1 MRDILRI
8 KRNIAVWGQIF
19 PNKISLKVT
28 TTPILLNLLFVGS
41 AYAAN
46 LGTLPSQTELQSSTG
61 DAIADVCAGFSG
73 GRNVS
78 NALQQELFETC
89 RSMVQ
94 NGNEVAGSGP
104 SGFSRGLNET
114 ELNGAIQNIATEE
127 IALPATVIAKTSNSQ
142 IVGVM
147 ARISALQSGTTGFG
161 VAIQDTGQN
170 SDGSSFHIEETP
182 KHEGLGGAASADS
195 VDSVW
200 GKLGGFANLS
210 GSTGNKDATA
220 REDGFDFNT
229 FAITAGLDYRF
240 TPQIVAGTSF
250 GYNRLNSDF
259 DESINV
265 SGGGIDG
272 DTYSIS
278 FYGLYDLDA
287 LYFTGLVGYAR
298 NDYDIKR
305 SALVR
310 SVNPSIETIDV
321 TATANTNADV
331 FLLSVG
337 GGYELGKNAWQYG
350 PVLSLNYIYSDT
362 NGYEESGAGGLDLAV
377 DSYSVESLTTS
388 FGGRI
393 AYTSS
398 QSYGVVIPYITA
410 IWRHEFKDD
419 TTTINSRYVNEFIP
433 AGGSPT
439 ILSVVTDGADEDYGI
454 VGIGLSTVFQNGIQA
469 AFSYQHWV
477 ELSDISQDV
486 FSLSMRMEF

>member
-1 MRDILRI
+1 MLNALGS
-8 KRNIAVWGQIF
+8 KQNTTVWVQVLPKNI
-19 PNKISLKVT
+19 PLKIST
-28 TTPILLNLLFVGS
+28 ASILLNLLFVGS
-41 AYAAN
+41 TWAAN
-46 LGTLPSQTELQSSTG
+46 LGELPSQTELQSSTG
-61 DAIADVCAGFSG
+61 NAIADVCAGFSG
-73 GRNVS
+73 GQNVS

-89 RSMVQ
+89 RAMVQ
-94 NGNEVAGSGP
+94 SGNEVAGSGP
-104 SGFSRGLNET
+104 TDFSLGLNEA

-127 IALPATVIAKTSNSQ
+127 IALPATVTAKTSNSQ

-161 VAIQDTGQN
+161 LALQDTNRN
-170 SDGSSFHIEETP
+170 SDWSSFHGEEASSA
-182 KHEGLGGAASADS
+182 KLVGAASADS

-200 GKLGGFANLS
+200 GKWGGFANLS
-210 GSTGNKDATA
+210 GSTGDKDATV

-229 FAITAGLDYRF
+229 FAITAGLDYRL
-240 TPQIVAGTSF
+240 TPQIVVGAAL

-259 DESINV
+259 HESVNV

-278 FYGLYDLDA
+278 LYGLYNLDA
-287 LYFTGLVGYAR
+287 LYFNGLIGYAR
-298 NDYDIKR
+298 NDYDIER

-310 SVNPSIETIDV
+310 SENPSIETINV
-321 TATANTNADV
+321 TASADTNADV

-362 NGYEESGAGGLDLAV
+362 DGYEESGAGGLDLAV
-377 DSYSVESLTTS
+377 DSYFVKSLTTS

-393 AYTSS
+393 SYTSS
-398 QSYGVVIPYITA
+398 QSYGVLIPYITA
-410 IWRHEFKDD
+410 VWRHEFEDD
-419 TTTINSRYVNEFIP
+419 PTSINSRYVNEFIP

-454 VGIGLSTVFQNGIQA
+454 VGIGVSAVFQNGIQA
-469 AFSYQHWV
+469 VFSYQRWI
-477 ELSDISQDV
+477 ELSDINQNI
-486 FSLSMRMEF
+486 FSLGIRMEF